1 MALMPLFPLRTSEA
15 IDRRQIDLRTFP
27 LEYSIQK
34 TLISHI
40 KIQLEL
46 LDGQ

>member
-1 MALMPLFPLRTSEA
+1 MALVPLFPLRTSEA
-15 IDRRQIDLRTFP
+15 ID
-27 LEYSIQK
+27 SIQK
-34 TLISHI
+34 TLVSHI

>member
-1 MALMPLFPLRTSEA
+1 MALVPLFPLRTSEA
-15 IDRRQIDLRTFP
+15 IDRRQVDLRTFS
-27 LEYSIQK
+27 LEYSIQR
-34 TLISHI
+34 TLFSHI